1 MLIEALREMMSEYI
15 VAQSIVENK
24 EIKKEQLNRLSYD
37 EILTVYHSV
46 RNFSKRI

>member
-1 MLIEALREMMSEYI
+1 VLIEALRDMMVNYI
-15 VAQSIVENK
+15 VAQSIIENK

-46 RNFSKRI
+46 QNFSKRI